1 MDMNPA
7 IHMHGDQANILVAN
21 EHEAKQEALDIHMAK
36 MIGEALHAAYPGH
49 LWAINVRGDQ
59 GIVTIH
65 NLMLSGVWGYT
76 LHLDKRYSASE
87 TIAAAK
93 RGAGEILERFNVA
106 RGNADMERLGH
117 METDF
122 RGHVI
127 GDFSK

>member
-21 EHEAKQEALDIHMAK
+21 EHEAKQEALDIHLAK

-65 NLMLSGVWGYT
+65 NLMLSGEWGYL
-76 LHLDKRYSASE
+76 LHLDKRYSVSE
-87 TIAAAK
+87 LHHKAK
-93 RGAGEILERFNVA
+93 LGAGEILERYNVA
-106 RGNADMERLGH
+106 RGRADMEGMAQMGVDRLG
-117 METDF
+117 
-122 RGHVI
+122 RVL
-127 GDFSK
+127 GDLS

>member
-1 MDMNPA
+1 MNPA
-7 IHMHGDQANILVAN
+7 IHMHGEQANILVAN

-76 LHLDKRYSASE
+76 LRLDKRYSASE

-122 RGHVI
+122 KGHVI